1 MAVATVAAVTDT
13 DFWRFPPGRELKG
26 YGECA
31 ITVVL
36 PPFRPHTPAT
46 PDVAARFAPHDPARA
61 LAFVESFPT
70 IEAVLEELPLTD
82 AGPESPQTVADLDLV
97 RVGCWGNVIA
107 ISDCALADHGH
118 YYSLLKQTDALAER
132 FPEARIVGSASV
144 DCGENHTETSVHL
157 PGGLRLHSEGW
168 TASDRYDVDGD
179 PHAVVRAL
187 GISADVL
194 TAEWIDLDGGLTSV
208 PWEHFGNVLLA
219 PYSPWGYEALGMS
232 HFRVRHTEDATM
244 RMEEVWL
251 LE

>member
-1 MAVATVAAVTDT
+1 MTDT
-13 DFWRFPPGRELKG
+13 NYWRLPPGRELKG

-36 PPFRPHTPAT
+36 PPFRPYSPAT
-46 PDVAARFAPHDPARA
+46 PDVVARFGPHDPVRAR
-61 LAFVESFPT
+61 AFVESFPT

-82 AGPESPQTVADLDLV
+82 AGPESPRTVADLDLV

-107 ISDCALADHGH
+107 ISDCALSGRGLHD
-118 YYSLLKQTDALAER
+118 SLLEQTDALADR
-132 FPEARIVGSASV
+132 FPDARIVGSASV

-157 PGGLRLHSEGW
+157 PGGLRLHTEGW
-168 TASDRYDVDGD
+168 TATDQCHVDGD

-194 TAEWIDLDGGLTSV
+194 TGEWVDLDGDLTSV
-208 PWEHFGNVLLA
+208 PWEHFGHILLT
-219 PYSPWGYEALGMS
+219 PYSPWGYDALAMS
-232 HFRVRHTEDATM
+232 QFRVRHTEDATI
-244 RMEEVWL
+244 RMEEAWL